1 VPQSTKHEGA
11 AMIDATVYGFPE
23 AAAGTGLSLT

>member
-1 VPQSTKHEGA
+1 MKVPQL
-11 AMIDATVYGFPE
+11 IDATVYGFPD